1 MDIGNLLIILAL
13 LATLFSGGSYLGAVL
28 SGKKTGAKA
37 KKGNKSSGTLGAA
50 RLGFYLMAGLATLAS
65 AYLMY
70 MILSHQFQVAYVYR
84 YSSRDLPLGYLLSSF
99 WAGQEGSFLLWA
111 FLIALMGIVFIKTAK
126 EFEIPGM
133 LAVNLVQ
140 AFFLVILVK
149 ASPFETYPQ
158 VPADGA
164 GLNPLLQN
172 PWMVVHP
179 PVLFIGYAA
188 ATFVFALAFAGLLR
202 REYKQWVSKALPW
215 ALFVSLTLGAG
226 IIIGGYWA
234 YEVLGWGGYWGWDP
248 VENSSLVPWLTTLA
262 LLHGLIVQKRTGALP
277 KTNFFLA
284 IVSLV
289 LVLYAT
295 FLTRSGVLA
304 DFSVHSFQDLGINRY
319 LILFMAAT
327 LGLGLGT
334 FFWRGREIPHA
345 GVNYTALNRENI
357 LLASLFVFGA
367 SALLVFFGTSSPII
381 TGLLGNASAATV
393 SYYNTTHLPIG
404 ILIALLLGVA
414 PFLRWREEGFAALW
428 KNLLPSLLLS
438 AATAAIP
445 VWLGMS
451 QPTLIIFVFFAAA
464 AFWSNLIAAIRF
476 LKINWLNASAPIA
489 HVGVGLLL
497 TGIIIS
503 AVFEKSQ
510 KVVLEKDV
518 PAEALNYRLVYRGL
532 TPASNG
538 KDVLNIE
545 VSRDQ
550 TAYTARPRFYFS
562 RSNQGQMREPDVKSN
577 LIYDLYISPLERRS
591 TAGHTHTGN
600 TLVLKKGEKKSF
612 GDYQVSFVSFDMG
625 GHSEE
630 GVLRVGAN
638 ITISNERESYS
649 VVPAVLYSQGGARP
663 EAATFPLR
671 SGEKSANATVTIQR
685 IDADQKLVELELT
698 GLGEQPGESVAPK
711 EMIMVEVS
719 RKPFMSVLWLG
730 AILMTAGTLIGI
742 KRRLTPAG
750 EGQ

>member
-13 LATLFSGGSYLGAVL
+13 LATLFSGGSYFSAVL
-28 SGKKTGAKA
+28 SGKKAGAKA
-37 KKGNKSSGTLGAA
+37 KKGSDPSGMLWAA
-50 RLGFYLMAGLATLAS
+50 RLGFYLMAGLVTLAS

-70 MILSHQFQVAYVYR
+70 LILTHQFQVSYVYR

-111 FLIALMGIVFIKTAK
+111 FLIALMGIAFIKTAK
-126 EFEIPGM
+126 EFEISGM

-140 AFFLVILVK
+140 AFFLAILVK

-172 PWMVVHP
+172 PWMVIHP

-188 ATFVFALAFAGLLR
+188 ITFLFALAFAGLLR
-202 REYKQWVSKALPW
+202 RDYKQWVSKALPW

-226 IIIGGYWA
+226 IIIGAYWA

-327 LGLGLGT
+327 LGLGLGA
-334 FFWRGREIPHA
+334 FFWRGRDIPHA

-357 LLASLFVFGA
+357 LLASLFVFAA

-404 ILIALLLGVA
+404 ILIAVLLSAA

-428 KNLLPSLLLS
+428 RNLLPSLLLS
-438 AATAAIP
+438 AATTAIP
-445 VWLGMS
+445 VWSGMS

-464 AFWSNLIAAIRF
+464 AFWSNLIAAIRY

-497 TGIIIS
+497 MGIVIS
-503 AVFEKSQ
+503 AVFEQNQ

-518 PAEALNYRLVYRGL
+518 PGEALNYRLIYRGL
-532 TPASNG
+532 TPAANG
-538 KDVLNIE
+538 KDVLNID

-562 RSNQGQMREPDVKSN
+562 RSNQGQMREPDVRSN
-577 LIYDLYISPLERRS
+577 LMYDLYISPLERRS
-591 TAGHTHTGN
+591 TAGHTHHGN

-625 GHSEE
+625 GHSEA

-638 ITISNERESYS
+638 LTISNERESYS

-671 SGEKSANATVTIQR
+671 SGDKSTSATVTIQR

-698 GLGEQPGESVAPK
+698 GLGEQTGENVAPK

-742 KRRLTPAG
+742 RRRLAPAG

>member
-1 MDIGNLLIILAL
+1 MDIGNLFIILAL
-13 LATLFSGGSYLGAVL
+13 LATLFSGGSYFSAVL
-28 SGKKTGAKA
+28 SGKKAGTKA
-37 KKGNKSSGTLGAA
+37 KKGNVPPGTLWAA
-50 RLGFYLMAGLATLAS
+50 RLGFYLMAGLVTLAS
-65 AYLMY
+65 AYLMHL
-70 MILSHQFQVAYVYR
+70 ILSHQFQVSYVYR
-84 YSSRDLPLGYLLSSF
+84 YSSRDLPLGYLVSAF

-111 FLIALMGIVFIKTAK
+111 LLIAMMGIAFIKTAK
-126 EFEIPGM
+126 VFEVPGM

-140 AFFLVILVK
+140 AFFLLILIK

-172 PWMVVHP
+172 PWMVIHP

-188 ATFVFALAFAGLLR
+188 ITFLFALALAGLMR
-202 REYKQWVSKALPW
+202 RDYIHWVSKALPW
-215 ALFVSLTLGAG
+215 ALFASLTLGAG
-226 IIIGGYWA
+226 IIIGAYWA

-284 IVSLV
+284 IISLV
-289 LVLYAT
+289 LVIYAT

-327 LGLGLGT
+327 LGLGLGA

-357 LLASLFVFGA
+357 ILASLFVFSA

-381 TGLLGNASAATV
+381 TGLLGTASAATV
-393 SYYNTTHLPIG
+393 AYYNTTHLPIG

-414 PFLRWREEGFAALW
+414 PFLRWREEGATALW
-428 KNLLPSLLLS
+428 KNVLPSLLLS
-438 AATAAIP
+438 AATTAIP

-451 QPTLIIFVFFAAA
+451 QLTHIIFVFFAAA

-497 TGIIIS
+497 MGIIIS
-503 AVFEKSQ
+503 AVFEKNQ

-518 PAEALNYRLVYRGL
+518 PGEALNYRLIYRGL
-532 TPASNG
+532 IPAANG

-577 LIYDLYISPLERRS
+577 LMYDLYISPLERRS
-591 TAGHTHTGN
+591 TAGHTHHGN
-600 TLVLKKGEKKSF
+600 TLVLKKGEKKTF

-625 GHSEE
+625 GHSEA

-638 ITISNERESYS
+638 LTISNEQESYS

-671 SGEKSANATVTIQR
+671 SGEKSASATVTIQR
-685 IDADQKLVELELT
+685 IDADQKLVELELA
-698 GLGEQPGESVAPK
+698 GLGEQPGETAAPT

-719 RKPFMSVLWLG
+719 RKPFMSVLWIG
-730 AILMTAGTLIGI
+730 AILLLAGTLIGI
-742 KRRLTPAG
+742 RRRLAPAR

>member
-1 MDIGNLLIILAL
+1 MEIGNFFIILAL
-13 LATLFSGGSYLGAVL
+13 LATLFSGGSYLSAVL
-28 SGKKTGAKA
+28 NRKKGGAKA
-37 KKGNKSSGTLGAA
+37 KKGNEPSGKLGTA
-50 RLGFYLMAGLATLAS
+50 RLGFYIMAGLVTLAS

-70 MILSHQFQVAYVYR
+70 LIFSHQFQVSYVYR
-84 YSSRDLPLGYLLSSF
+84 YSSRDLPPGYLISAF

-111 FLIALMGIVFIKTAK
+111 FLIALMGIAFIKTAR
-126 EFEIPGM
+126 EFEAPGM
-133 LAVNLVQ
+133 LAVSLVQ
-140 AFFLVILVK
+140 AFFLAILVK
-149 ASPFETYPQ
+149 ASPFATHPQ

-172 PWMVVHP
+172 PWMVIHP
-179 PVLFIGYAA
+179 PILFIGYAA
-188 ATFVFALAFAGLLR
+188 ITFLFALAFAGLLR
-202 REYKQWVSKALPW
+202 RDYKHWVSKALPW
-215 ALFVSLTLGAG
+215 ALFSSLTLGAG

-284 IVSLV
+284 IISLV

-304 DFSVHSFQDLGINRY
+304 DFSVHSFQDLGINLY
-319 LILFMAAT
+319 LILFMAAAS
-327 LGLGLGT
+327 GLGLGM
-334 FFWRGREIPHA
+334 FFRRFREIPHTA
-345 GVNYTALNRENI
+345 VNYSALNRENI
-357 LLASLFVFGA
+357 ILASMFVFGA

-393 SYYNTTHLPIG
+393 SYYNSTHLPIG
-404 ILIALLLGVA
+404 ILMALLLGVA
-414 PFLRWREEGFAALW
+414 PFLRWREEGTAELRKSLF
-428 KNLLPSLLLS
+428 PSLLLS
-438 AATAAIP
+438 AITTAIP
-445 VWLGMS
+445 IWLGMAQFS
-451 QPTLIIFVFFAAA
+451 RIIFVFFAAA
-464 AFWSNLIAAIRF
+464 AFWSNLIVAIRF

-489 HVGVGLLL
+489 HVGVGLLFM
-497 TGIIIS
+497 GIVIS
-503 AVFEKSQ
+503 AVFEKNQ
-510 KVVLEKDV
+510 KVVLEKDL

-532 TPASNG
+532 TPAPNG

-545 VSRDQ
+545 VSRDGS
-550 TAYTARPRFYFS
+550 AYMAKPRFYFS

-591 TAGHTHTGN
+591 TAGHTHNGN
-600 TLVLKKGEKKSF
+600 TLVLKKGEKKPF
-612 GDYQVSFVSFDMG
+612 GDYQISFVSFDMG
-625 GHSEE
+625 GHSEA

-638 ITISNERESYS
+638 ITISNGTESYS
-649 VVPAVLYSQGGARP
+649 VVPAVLYGQGGARP
-663 EAATFPLR
+663 EAATFKLR
-671 SGEKSANATVTIQR
+671 SGGKSTNATVTIQR

-719 RKPFMSVLWLG
+719 RKPLMSLLWSG
-730 AILMTAGTLIGI
+730 AILITVGTLIGI
-742 KRRLTPAG
+742 KRRLTPAA